1 MSIKISELPVGS
13 ALSGT
18 EEIPIVQSA
27 TTKKI
32 TAQDVADLA
41 SGGDLQQVTDNG
53 NTTTHDLIVTDG
65 SGEGAIIGQT
75 VIVTQNTNNDSG
87 ASINND
93 GSLRLQG
100 NGITSQLKNTN
111 VTNSD
116 VILEFPDKATGSYTI
131 ATTADL
137 TSGTV
142 TSVDL
147 TMPSA
152 FTVTGNPVT
161 TSGTL
166 AVAGAG
172 VATQYIRG
180 DGQLANFPTSTGGG
194 ASVSYYLNGSVSQGT
209 FGGVAMKE
217 INKTPIIGA
226 GTDFTINADGYIQ
239 SFITDANDPNQLEI
253 PSGNWNFE
261 TYFSA
266 SSSGG
271 SPSFYVE
278 LYKWDGATLTL
289 ISSNSANPEGITNG
303 TAIDL
308 YLTALAVPQTTLA
321 LTDRLV
327 VRIYVTH
334 SGRTIKLHTEDNHLS
349 QIITTFSTG
358 LTALNGLTA
367 QVQNLAVGTSGTDF
381 AISSATS
388 THTFN
393 LPTASAT
400 NRGAL
405 SSADWTTFNG
415 KVASNTAITGATKT
429 KITYDAKGLVTA
441 GADATTADIADSLN
455 KRYVTDANLTV
466 IGNTS
471 GTNTGDQTFFNPR
484 VQTVS
489 SSATVTA
496 TSTNDIV
503 TITGQLVGLTLAN
516 PTGTFSEGQSLI
528 FRIKDSGTARS
539 IAYGTNF
546 RAIGVTAPTTTV
558 ANKTTYIGCI
568 YNSTDTKFDIVGTCT
583 EA

>member
-1 MSIKISELPVGS
+1 M
-13 ALSGT
+13 
-18 EEIPIVQSA
+18 
-27 TTKKI
+27 
-32 TAQDVADLA
+32 
-41 SGGDLQQVTDNG
+41 
-53 NTTTHDLIVTDG
+53 
-65 SGEGAIIGQT
+65 
-75 VIVTQNTNNDSG
+75 
-87 ASINND
+87 
-93 GSLRLQG
+93 
-100 NGITSQLKNTN
+100 
-111 VTNSD
+111 
-116 VILEFPDKATGSYTI
+116 
-131 ATTADL
+131 
-137 TSGTV
+137 
-142 TSVDL
+142 
-147 TMPSA
+147 
-152 FTVTGNPVT
+152 
-161 TSGTL
+161 
-166 AVAGAG
+166 
-172 VATQYIRG
+172 
-180 DGQLANFPTSTGGG
+180 
-194 ASVSYYLNGSVSQGT
+194 SQGT

-226 GTDFTINADGYIQ
+226 GTDFTINANGYIQ

-253 PSGNWNFE
+253 PVGNWNFE

-266 SSSGG
+266 SSNGG

-278 LYKWDGATLTL
+278 LYKWNGATLTL
-289 ISSNSANPEGITNG
+289 IASNSTNPEAITGG

-308 YLTALAVPQTTLA
+308 YLSALAVPQTTLA

-334 SGRTIKLHTEDNHLS
+334 SGRTITLHTEDNHLS

-381 AISSATS
+381 AISSVTS

-429 KITYDAKGLVTA
+429 KITYDSKGLVTA
-441 GADATTADIADSLN
+441 GADATTADIADSTN

-471 GTNTGDQTFFNPR
+471 GTNTGDQTFITPR
-484 VQTVS
+484 VQTVA

-496 TSTNDIV
+496 VSTNDLV

-516 PTGTFSEGQSLI
+516 PTGAFVEGQSLI

-558 ANKTTYIGCI
+558 LSKTTYIGCI
-568 YNSTDTKFDIVGTCT
+568 YNSTDNKFDIVGVCT